1 MRQVMLVIGL
11 LLLAASPTLA
21 QRPQKGSDVNS
32 IPYPLEKWKGTQ
44 GKVLAESK
52 PYFVGPKKAPEGAP
66 NVLVIMLDD
75 AGYSNAGSYGGA
87 MRTPT
92 FDRIGDEGIR
102 YTHMTVAAVCSP
114 TRGSLLT
121 AS

>member
-1 MRQVMLVIGL
+1 MRKLTLVIGL
-11 LLLAASPTLA
+11 LLLVASPSFA
-21 QRPQKGSDVNS
+21 QQSQKGEDVNS

-52 PYFVGPKKAPEGAP
+52 PYFVGRKKAPEGAP

-92 FDRIGDEGIR
+92 FDRLGDEGVR
-102 YTHMTVAAVCSP
+102 RRLFSDARVAAD
-114 TRGSLLT
+114 R
-121 AS
+121 A